1 MMRRA
6 DYSNT
11 LSEMQ
16 APRVVPNAVAPAVMQ
31 VLPRLVSG
39 GVERGTVDVAL
50 ALVQA
55 GWRAIVASE
64 GGPMVRE
71 LERAGAVHLT
81 LPVATKNPLVIHRNV
96 ARLVEAIRAHRVDV
110 VHARSRAPAWSAYY
124 AARRAGARF
133 VTTVHGAYK
142 ARGELKRRYNAIM
155 ARGERVIA
163 ISEFI
168 ANHVVD
174 QYGCDLARIR
184 MIPRGVDLVR
194 FDPQNVSAER
204 VIKLAR
210 EWRLPD
216 GVPVV
221 MLPGRLTRLKGHT
234 VLIEAMARLGRRDLC
249 CLLVGGDNG
258 HARYRRELEDLIR
271 ARGLESVVRLVDH
284 CRDMP
289 AAFMLADVVVSASTD
304 PEAFGRVAAEAQAMG
319 RPVVASDHGG
329 SREIVVPDKTGWLV
343 RPGDAAALAAS
354 IGEALALDAGARGT
368 LAAQA
373 IERVRAE
380 YSREQMCAATLA
392 VYAELLGAAREA
404 PAPS

>member
-6 DYSNT
+6 DYST
-11 LSEMQ
+11 TPSETQ
-16 APRVVPNAVAPAVMQ
+16 APRAFRDAAAPAVMQ

-39 GVERGTVDVAL
+39 GVERGTIDVAA
-50 ALVQA
+50 ALVHA

-71 LERAGAVHLT
+71 LERAGAVHIT
-81 LPVATKNPLVIHRNV
+81 LPVATKNPLVIHRNI
-96 ARLVEAIRAHRVDV
+96 ARLVDAIRAHRIDL

-124 AARRAGARF
+124 ATRRAGARF
-133 VTTVHGAYK
+133 MTTFHGAYK
-142 ARGELKRRYNAIM
+142 ARGELKRWYNGIM

-174 QYGCDLARIR
+174 RYGCDPARIR

-204 VIKLAR
+204 VIQLAR

-221 MLPGRLTRLKGHT
+221 MLPGRLTRLKGHAI
-234 VLIEAMARLGRRDLC
+234 LIEAMGRLGRRDLC

-289 AAFMLADVVVSASTD
+289 AAFMLADVVVSASID

-329 SREIVVPDKTGWLV
+329 SREIVVPGKTGWLV
-343 RPGDAAALAAS
+343 RPGDAAALAAA
-354 IGEALALDAGARGT
+354 IDEALALDADARAL
-368 LAAQA
+368 LARQA
-373 IERVRAE
+373 TGRVRDE
-380 YSREQMCAATLA
+380 FSREQMCSATLA
-392 VYAELLGAAREA
+392 VYAELLGATREA
-404 PAPS
+404 SATP